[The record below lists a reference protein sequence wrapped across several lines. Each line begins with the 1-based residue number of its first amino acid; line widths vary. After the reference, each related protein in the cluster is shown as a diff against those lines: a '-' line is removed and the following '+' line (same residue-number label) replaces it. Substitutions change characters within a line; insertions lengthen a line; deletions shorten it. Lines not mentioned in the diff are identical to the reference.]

1 MTTLMSGD
9 VGMSTMITAL
19 TTGENAITG
28 TNLWTE
34 VASLAPLVLT
44 LFIFA
49 FGIYKL
55 GRLLRGG
62 SKGKLKF

>member
-1 MTTLMSGD
+1 MSGD
-9 VGMSTMITAL
+9 ALMSTMITAL
-19 TTGENAITG
+19 TTGESAITG
-28 TNLWTE
+28 SNLWTE
-34 VASLAPLVLT
+34 VAAMAPLILT

-62 SKGKLKF
+62 SRGKLKF

>member
-1 MTTLMSGD
+1 MSGD
-9 VGMSTMITAL
+9 ALMSTMITAL
-19 TTGENAITG
+19 TTGESAITG
-28 TNLWTE
+28 SNLWNE
-34 VASLAPLVLT
+34 VAAMAPLILT

-62 SKGKLKF
+62 SRGKLKF